1 LSCPCFVRFLDNNDD
16 NSKKIQE
23 ELDKMHR
30 HLEDVERKQDKF
42 EIRQD
47 EMAQN
52 IIAIRSMMSQSM
64 GGANPPFNPLEMQSP
79 KTP

>member
-1 LSCPCFVRFLDNNDD
+1 
-16 NSKKIQE
+16 
-23 ELDKMHR
+23 MHR